1 MNVFLIRMAKKA
13 AVVFVALATA
23 RSFAQSPAGNIT
35 LNDVARVRIAD
46 NVYAYQ
52 VDYTYTVPGKKSVR
66 IADVGTVPAK
76 GHFHYLTR
84 SENIEID
91 DLDTGTMIVSKPLH
105 ETVVVAAKPPLTEI
119 PSANLFEKAYKTYE
133 WNSDRSLGQ
142 YLDDLL
148 NKHFH
153 YLPVTVDGNSTIT
166 TSFAPVDLPNA
177 PNGTLARVALMITF
191 PHDISGKDY
200 RFYVS
205 TYLLE
210 GRSHS
215 DDFRPTSDPN
225 IVAACD
231 HFLADIFA
239 LPAAKKGDK

>member
-1 MNVFLIRMAKKA
+1 MNQCYFRKALKPVAVFI
-13 AVVFVALATA
+13 ALA
-23 RSFAQSPAGNIT
+23 SVHSPAQSTVGNIA
-35 LNDVARVRIAD
+35 LNDVSKVRIAE

-52 VDYTYTVPGKKSVR
+52 VDYTYAVPGKKNVR
-66 IADVGTVPAK
+66 IANVGIAPAK

-91 DLDTGTMIVSKPLH
+91 DLDTGAVLVSKPLH
-105 ETVVVAAKPPLTEI
+105 ETVVLAAKPPLTDI
-119 PSANLFEKAYKTYE
+119 PLANLFEKGYRTYE
-133 WNSDRSLGQ
+133 WNSDRSLSQ

-153 YLPVTVDGNSTIT
+153 YFPVTVDGSSTIT

-177 PNGTLARVALMITF
+177 PNGTLARVALIITF
-191 PHDISGKDY
+191 PHDMSGKGY

-205 TYLLE
+205 TYLVE

-231 HFLADIFA
+231 HFLSDIFA
-239 LPAAKKGDK
+239 SLAEKRGDK